1 MIILVTEGRSSSRC
15 LTSIV
20 VGIGSSGQDFLLDK
34 IVARTSLFD
43 KRLNS
48 GKETSVTDSTGKALV
63 DWWEVLIIADL
74 MSKIF

>member
-1 MIILVTEGRSSSRC
+1 
-15 LTSIV
+15 V
-20 VGIGSSGQDFLLDK
+20 VGIGLSGQDFLMDDK
-34 IVARTSLFD
+34 LVARTSLSD

-48 GKETSVTDSTGKALV
+48 GKDTSVTDSTGKALV